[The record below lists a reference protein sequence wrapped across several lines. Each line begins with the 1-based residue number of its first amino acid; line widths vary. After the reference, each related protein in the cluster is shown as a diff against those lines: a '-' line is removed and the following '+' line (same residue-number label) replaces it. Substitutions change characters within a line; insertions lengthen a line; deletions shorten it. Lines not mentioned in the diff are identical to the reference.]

1 MSKPLLIFY
10 ERVTYDSQPELFTLS
25 RREYIRMKQE
35 TQGKGIICR
44 IATEADKAEVES
56 IQRQTHRD
64 KYNAQIADKY
74 NMPLNWRDNRWFVE
88 QVRPTL

>member
-1 MSKPLLIFY
+1 MSKMLSIFY
-10 ERVTYDSQPELFTLS
+10 ERVTYDSTPELRTMS
-25 RREYIRMKQE
+25 RREYIRMKAE

-44 IATEADKAEVES
+44 IATEADKAEVAD
-56 IQRQTHRD
+56 IQRQVRRD

-74 NMPLNWRDNRWFVE
+74 GVPPNWRDNRWFVE